1 MNFLLMVVIGIK
13 ISINNKNK
21 KMAKSKMNIGT
32 FAVSLVLTG
41 AMFFALGY
49 GWQKGRDIAGR

>member
-1 MNFLLMVVIGIK
+1 
-13 ISINNKNK
+13 
-21 KMAKSKMNIGT
+21 MAKQKMNIGT

-49 GWQKGRDIAGR
+49 GWQKGRNVAREKK